1 MARENVIE
9 RALSGRTIG
18 GSGCDQIPGLKG
30 KTGVSQQQLL
40 LALDVM
46 IKPGLGHADCL
57 SEISHGSAGI
67 APLNHEAGRCSKDFF
82 IARLTFGC
90 RHQFGL
96 GKRIHD

>member
-40 LALDVM
+40 LAL
-46 IKPGLGHADCL
+46 GLFIFTKCGFGTRVKENGAT
-57 SEISHGSAGI
+57 G
-67 APLNHEAGRCSKDFF
+67 APIQSVLRGVVF
-82 IARLTFGC
+82 L
-90 RHQFGL
+90 
-96 GKRIHD
+96 